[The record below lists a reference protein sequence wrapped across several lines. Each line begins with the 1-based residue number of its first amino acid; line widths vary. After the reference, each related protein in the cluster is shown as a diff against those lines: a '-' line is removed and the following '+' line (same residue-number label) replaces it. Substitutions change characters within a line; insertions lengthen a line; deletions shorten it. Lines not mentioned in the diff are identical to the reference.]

1 MFFQNKIK
9 NLQTTF
15 QINQATAKKCA
26 SLIAIIFAFSLSGC
40 STEYK
45 NPNLPQLT
53 TSSDYFSMVEKNT
66 QKKQI
71 YDGFYATLE
80 MSSTF
85 LNTSVI
91 TTQLDHMARIY
102 QWDVDQYNNKKA
114 EMQTRL
120 SKQTEFF
127 VGFFVPERKN
137 DDLHKR
143 STLWKIFLDA
153 GGKRYEGKAEKIKT
167 ILADLQALYPHHTR
181 FHTPYRFIF
190 NVPTSVIEAG
200 EAKLTITGPVGSASL
215 QYNPATH

>member
-1 MFFQNKIK
+1 MFFQNITK
-9 NLQTTF
+9 NLSSNFSFNSKAAKIYALLFAVTASF
-15 QINQATAKKCA
+15 VLNGCATD
-26 SLIAIIFAFSLSGC
+26 
-40 STEYK
+40 YK
-45 NPNLPQLT
+45 NPHLPQLT
-53 TSSDYFSMVEKNT
+53 SSSDYYSLVEKNT
-66 QKKQI
+66 GKKQI

-80 MSSTF
+80 FSSTF
-85 LNTSVI
+85 L
-91 TTQLDHMARIY
+91 TTAVSTAQLDHMARIY
-102 QWDVDQYNNKKA
+102 QWDIDQYNNKKA

-167 ILADLQALYPHHTR
+167 ILADLQTLYPHHTR
-181 FHTPYRFIF
+181 FHTPYRFVF

-200 EAKLTITGPVGSASL
+200 EAKLTITGPVGSAFLSYGT
-215 QYNPATH
+215 QKP